1 MASVSF
7 KIEKHTFKKQCYY
20 VVWFY
25 VNQELRG
32 YMKFYKKEKAL
43 QFVDR
48 IVKEEKIN
56 DYVIF

>member
-1 MASVSF
+1 MVSASF
-7 KIEKHTFKKQCYY
+7 KIEKHTFKKQSYY

-25 VNQELRG
+25 VNCELRG
-32 YMKFYKKEKAL
+32 YMKFYEKEKAL
-43 QFVDR
+43 QFVER